1 MSLHMVLSL
10 LRDLLSPK
18 CEKTGSSECEVCTR
32 HPVYYSGKMFEAHSD
47 LRWGVSGFMPFDCGA
62 AAH

>member
-32 HPVYYSGKMFEAHSD
+32 HPVYYSGKMFEARSD
-47 LRWGVSGFMPFDCGA
+47 LTWGVSGFMPFDCGA